1 MKIDYPKIKKFIQI
15 FVFSFNLL
23 TFIIVLFSTNSKSKT
38 YKEYTGS
45 SKFFLSLYIIL
56 IYAFL
61 ITITIYPGI
70 LYHQLKT
77 QFAFVFS
84 DKGKLIL
91 SYSISII
98 YWFSRNKPQLIFAI
112 LSTTMNTFLLIY
124 EFIFYFQKVENFLNN
139 KGIEFINRKMT
150 TIDIDNLRKN
160 GNGKQ
165 DMSTGENG
173 NSVNSSQNS
182 NANDQNTKQQKQQI
196 ADVVSGYE

>member
-98 YWFSRNKPQLIFAI
+98 YWFSRNKPQLIFAV
-112 LSTTMNTFLLIY
+112 LSTIMNTFLLIY

-139 KGIEFINRKMT
+139 KGIEFINRKMS
-150 TIDIDNLRKN
+150 TIDIDNLRKKGS
-160 GNGKQ
+160 GNIDDKTLGK
-165 DMSTGENG
+165 T
-173 NSVNSSQNS
+173 NSVSSS
-182 NANDQNTKQQKQQI
+182 DNANSDHKTKQQKQQI
-196 ADVVSGYE
+196 EDVVSGYE

>member
-70 LYHQLKT
+70 LYHHLKT

-98 YWFSRNKPQLIFAI
+98 YWFSRNKPQLIFAV
-112 LSTTMNTFLLIY
+112 LSTIMNTFLLIY

-139 KGIEFINRKMT
+139 KGIEFINRKMS
-150 TIDIDNLRKN
+150 TIDIHNLRKKGS
-160 GNGKQ
+160 GNIDDKTLGK
-165 DMSTGENG
+165 T
-173 NSVNSSQNS
+173 NSVSSSDNVNS
-182 NANDQNTKQQKQQI
+182 DHKTKQQKQQI
-196 ADVVSGYE
+196 EDVVSGYE

>member
-23 TFIIVLFSTNSKSKT
+23 TVIIVLFSTNSKSKT

-70 LYHQLKT
+70 LYHQLKN

-98 YWFSRNKPQLIFAI
+98 YWFSRNKPQLIFAV
-112 LSTTMNTFLLIY
+112 LSTIMNTFLLIY

-139 KGIEFINRKMT
+139 KGIEFINRKMS
-150 TIDIDNLRKN
+150 TIDIDNLRKKGS
-160 GNGKQ
+160 GNIDDKTLGK
-165 DMSTGENG
+165 T
-173 NSVNSSQNS
+173 NSVSSSDNVNS
-182 NANDQNTKQQKQQI
+182 DHKTKQQKQQI
-196 ADVVSGYE
+196 EDVVSGYE

>member
-112 LSTTMNTFLLIY
+112 LSTIMNTFLLIY

-139 KGIEFINRKMT
+139 KGIEFINRKMS
-150 TIDIDNLRKN
+150 TIDIDNLRKK
-160 GNGKQ
+160 GSGDIDDKTLGK
-165 DMSTGENG
+165 T
-173 NSVNSSQNS
+173 NSVSSSDNVNS
-182 NANDQNTKQQKQQI
+182 DHKTKQQKQQI
-196 ADVVSGYE
+196 EDVVSGYE

>member
-98 YWFSRNKPQLIFAI
+98 YWFSRNKPQLIFAV
-112 LSTTMNTFLLIY
+112 LSTIMNTFLLIY

-139 KGIEFINRKMT
+139 KGIEFINRKMS
-150 TIDIDNLRKN
+150 TIDIDNLRKK
-160 GNGKQ
+160 GSGDIDDKTLGK
-165 DMSTGENG
+165 T
-173 NSVNSSQNS
+173 NSVSSSDNVNS
-182 NANDQNTKQQKQQI
+182 DHKTKQQKQQI
-196 ADVVSGYE
+196 EDVVSGYE

>member
-1 MKIDYPKIKKFIQI
+1 MKIDYPKIKKFLQI

-70 LYHQLKT
+70 LYHHLKT

-98 YWFSRNKPQLIFAI
+98 YWFSRNKPQLIFAV
-112 LSTTMNTFLLIY
+112 LSTIMNTFLLIY

-139 KGIEFINRKMT
+139 KGIEFINRKMS
-150 TIDIDNLRKN
+150 TIDIDNLRKK
-160 GNGKQ
+160 GSGDIDDKTLGK
-165 DMSTGENG
+165 T
-173 NSVNSSQNS
+173 NSVSSSDNVNS
-182 NANDQNTKQQKQQI
+182 DHKTKQQKQQI
-196 ADVVSGYE
+196 EDVVSGYE

>member
-56 IYAFL
+56 IFAFL

-98 YWFSRNKPQLIFAI
+98 YWFSRNKPQLIFAV
-112 LSTTMNTFLLIY
+112 LSTIMNTFLLIY

-139 KGIEFINRKMT
+139 KGIEFINRKMS
-150 TIDIDNLRKN
+150 TIDIDNLRKKGS
-160 GNGKQ
+160 GNIDDKTLGK
-165 DMSTGENG
+165 T
-173 NSVNSSQNS
+173 NSVSSS
-182 NANDQNTKQQKQQI
+182 DNANSDHKTKQQKQQI
-196 ADVVSGYE
+196 EDVVSGYE

>member
-98 YWFSRNKPQLIFAI
+98 YWFSRNKPQLIFAV
-112 LSTTMNTFLLIY
+112 LSTIMNTFLLIY

-139 KGIEFINRKMT
+139 KGIEFINRKMS
-150 TIDIDNLRKN
+150 TIDIDNLRKK
-160 GNGKQ
+160 GSGDIDDKTLGK
-165 DMSTGENG
+165 T
-173 NSVNSSQNS
+173 NSVSSS
-182 NANDQNTKQQKQQI
+182 DNANSDHKTKQQKQQI
-196 ADVVSGYE
+196 EDVVSGYE

>member
-98 YWFSRNKPQLIFAI
+98 YWFSRNKPQLIIAV
-112 LSTTMNTFLLIY
+112 LSTIMNTFLLIY

-139 KGIEFINRKMT
+139 KGIEFINRKMS
-150 TIDIDNLRKN
+150 TIDIDNLRKK
-160 GNGKQ
+160 GSGDIDDKTLGK
-165 DMSTGENG
+165 T
-173 NSVNSSQNS
+173 NSVSSSDNVNS
-182 NANDQNTKQQKQQI
+182 DHKTKQQKQQI
-196 ADVVSGYE
+196 EDVVSGYE

>member
-56 IYAFL
+56 IFAFL

-91 SYSISII
+91 SYAISII
-98 YWFSRNKPQLIFAI
+98 YWLSRNKPQLIFAV
-112 LSTTMNTFLLIY
+112 LSTIMNTFLLIY

-139 KGIEFINRKMT
+139 KGIEFINRKMS
-150 TIDIDNLRKN
+150 TIDIDNLRKK
-160 GNGKQ
+160 GSGDIDDKTLGK
-165 DMSTGENG
+165 T
-173 NSVNSSQNS
+173 NSVSSSDNVNS
-182 NANDQNTKQQKQQI
+182 DHKTKQQKQQI
-196 ADVVSGYE
+196 EDVVSGYE

>member
-70 LYHQLKT
+70 LYHHLKT

-112 LSTTMNTFLLIY
+112 LSTIMNKFLLIY

-139 KGIEFINRKMT
+139 KGIEFINRKMS
-150 TIDIDNLRKN
+150 TIDIDNLRKK
-160 GNGKQ
+160 GSGDIDDKTLGK
-165 DMSTGENG
+165 T
-173 NSVNSSQNS
+173 NSVSSS
-182 NANDQNTKQQKQQI
+182 DNANSDHKTKQQKQQI
-196 ADVVSGYE
+196 EDVVSGYE

>member
-98 YWFSRNKPQLIFAI
+98 YWFSRNKPQLIFAVLATI
-112 LSTTMNTFLLIY
+112 MNTFLLIY

-139 KGIEFINRKMT
+139 KGIEFINRKMS
-150 TIDIDNLRKN
+150 TIDIDNLRKKRS
-160 GNGKQ
+160 GDIDDKTLGK
-165 DMSTGENG
+165 T
-173 NSVNSSQNS
+173 NSVSGSDNVNS
-182 NANDQNTKQQKQQI
+182 DHKTKQQKQQI
-196 ADVVSGYE
+196 EDVVSGYE

>member
-98 YWFSRNKPQLIFAI
+98 YWFSRNKPQLIFAV
-112 LSTTMNTFLLIY
+112 LSTIMNTFLLIY

-139 KGIEFINRKMT
+139 KGIEFINRKMS
-150 TIDIDNLRKN
+150 TIDIHNLRKKGS
-160 GNGKQ
+160 GNIDDKTLGK
-165 DMSTGENG
+165 T
-173 NSVNSSQNS
+173 NSVSSS
-182 NANDQNTKQQKQQI
+182 DNANSDHKTKQQKQQI
-196 ADVVSGYE
+196 EDVVSGYE

>member
-70 LYHQLKT
+70 LYHHLKT
-77 QFAFVFS
+77 KFAFVFS

-98 YWFSRNKPQLIFAI
+98 YWFSRNKPQLIFAV
-112 LSTTMNTFLLIY
+112 LSTIMNTFLLIY

-139 KGIEFINRKMT
+139 KGIEFINRKMS
-150 TIDIDNLRKN
+150 TIDIDNLRKKGS
-160 GNGKQ
+160 GNIDDKTLGK
-165 DMSTGENG
+165 T
-173 NSVNSSQNS
+173 NSVSSS
-182 NANDQNTKQQKQQI
+182 DNANSDHKTKQQKQQI
-196 ADVVSGYE
+196 EDVVSGYE

>member
-56 IYAFL
+56 IYAFFV
-61 ITITIYPGI
+61 TITIYPGI

-98 YWFSRNKPQLIFAI
+98 YWFSRNKPQLIFAV
-112 LSTTMNTFLLIY
+112 LSTIMNTFLLIY

-139 KGIEFINRKMT
+139 KGIEFINRKMS
-150 TIDIDNLRKN
+150 TIDIDNLRKK
-160 GNGKQ
+160 GSGDIDDKTLGK
-165 DMSTGENG
+165 T
-173 NSVNSSQNS
+173 NSVSGSDNVNS
-182 NANDQNTKQQKQQI
+182 DHKTKQQKQQI
-196 ADVVSGYE
+196 EDVVSGYE

>member
-98 YWFSRNKPQLIFAI
+98 YWFSRNKPQLIFAV
-112 LSTTMNTFLLIY
+112 LSTIMNTFLLLY

-139 KGIEFINRKMT
+139 KGIEFINRKMS
-150 TIDIDNLRKN
+150 TIDIDNLRKK
-160 GNGKQ
+160 GSGDIDDKTLGK
-165 DMSTGENG
+165 T
-173 NSVNSSQNS
+173 NSVSSSDNVNS
-182 NANDQNTKQQKQQI
+182 DHKTKQQKQQI
-196 ADVVSGYE
+196 G